1 MKKRNWLLNNLY
13 LICSVLWFFVA
24 AMKVLNGESRIM
36 IWIFLGLLYL
46 CLHVIQRARIR
57 EEKRKEEMERR

>member
-24 AMKVLNGESRIM
+24 AMKALNGESRIM

-46 CLHVIQRARIR
+46 CLHVIHRARIR
-57 EEKRKEEMERR
+57 EEKRKEEMEHR